1 MLSSLARL
9 SRFDARV
16 LPKPLIDLRQ
26 FLHVG
31 DKAEVRKHITKLQ
44 TVNRTA
50 LPGDEVISTA
60 RLMQQVELLTA
71 SMIEANLDKHHQSA
85 GFYIDLDHAKAA
97 YLGSECTFTAEVT
110 EVTDKK
116 ATFKAKIVD
125 SRTGDVIGTGT
136 HSRVILYCED
146 AIKIN

>member
-1 MLSSLARL
+1 MLSTVARFC
-9 SRFDARV
+9 RCDARV
-16 LPKPLIDLRQ
+16 LPKPLCDLRQ

-31 DKAEVRKHITKLQ
+31 DKATVRKHITKLQ

-60 RLMQQVELLTA
+60 RLMQQVELLA
-71 SMIEANLDKHHQSA
+71 AGMMEANLDKHHQSA
-85 GFYIDLDHAKAA
+85 GFFIDLDHTKAA

-116 ATFKAKIVD
+116 ATFRATIVD
-125 SRTGDVIGTGT
+125 SRNGDVIGTGT

-146 AIKIN
+146 AIKLD